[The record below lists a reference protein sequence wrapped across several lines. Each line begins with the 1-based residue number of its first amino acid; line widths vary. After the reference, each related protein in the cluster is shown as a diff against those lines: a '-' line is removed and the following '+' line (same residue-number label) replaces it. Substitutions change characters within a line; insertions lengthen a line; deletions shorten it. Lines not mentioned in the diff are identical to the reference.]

1 MEEMAKWL
9 EIIFDISYLIVIWVL
24 VLLMYKNRVNV
35 KEENKLTA
43 KLFTIAFFLLALGDT
58 GHVGFRAAAYL
69 MGGLEAN
76 ASLVGLGSLS
86 TAITVTFFYMI
97 VVEIWRVHFDKKRGV
112 FWWLMMIVS
121 VIRLIIMAL
130 PQNRWLAHDADFIW
144 TLGRN
149 IPLMIV
155 GLSIAAAIMI
165 DGVKNKDKVYI
176 AVSSMIFTSY
186 LFYMPVIFFAHI
198 VPMLGMLMMPKTLAY
213 LAVAIIA
220 YKNLFTKKAIK
231 S

>member
-1 MEEMAKWL
+1 MEEMAKWM

-24 VLLMYKNRVNV
+24 VILMYKNRANV
-35 KEENKLTA
+35 QEENKLTA
-43 KLFTIAFFLLALGDT
+43 KLFTAAFFLLALGDT

-76 ASLVGLGSLS
+76 TLLVGLGSLS

-130 PQNRWLAHDADFIW
+130 PQNRWLSQDADFIW
-144 TLGRN
+144 TLSRN

-155 GLSIAAAIMI
+155 GLSVAAAIMI
-165 DGVKNKDKVYI
+165 CGVKNKDKVYI

-198 VPMLGMLMMPKTLAY
+198 IPTLGMLMMPKTLAY
-213 LAVAIIA
+213 VAVAVIA
-220 YKNLFTKKAIK
+220 YKNLFKKKA
-231 S
+231 